1 MTNMTIIVEKVTR
14 PEVFANA
21 LQKEINTVQVHRRN
35 NFWDYKAVEA
45 AQAELSLTAFQ
56 LYMYLERQNT
66 NTPWCVWPSKLA
78 KETQLNEFHLLGA
91 VLELKKRATLPLARL
106 NGRASST
113 RRMSSTSGNA
123 LNSATLT
130 TAMTQHDLTPVGRR
144 FQGRRPSG
152 V

>member
-78 KETQLNEFHLLGA
+78 KETQLNEFNLPGA
-91 VLELKKRATLPLARL
+91 VLELKKK
-106 NGRASST
+106 GY
-113 RRMSSTSGNA
+113 
-123 LNSATLT
+123 
-130 TAMTQHDLTPVGRR
+130 LTPGKIDWDGQQYETNV
-144 FQGRRPSG
+144 FHFWERPELCDIDYG
-152 V
+152 DDAA